1 MAIGIK
7 EDGFF
12 SEEARAI
19 SEAIKREHK
28 QLFFYL
34 DEVNKQ
40 AHRYRGLWR
49 IGSRNQT
56 TLFAAALF
64 QRALIAYQALILL
77 TQKGFGS
84 EARATCRNILEA
96 KFKLAYLFNE
106 PEAAI
111 VLLASGER
119 QRANRLRDMKA
130 GKLPVP
136 EAIKGQDWDAVI
148 AKAEEHLKDE
158 KGVKRKLPSMRQ
170 IAEKCGLEKEYL
182 GYYSFF
188 SEATHA
194 GHIELET
201 YLQFNA
207 EGTAVETIL
216 YGLEDGYWVDWVAL
230 EAAGF
235 LIDCM
240 EISAHVLGIR
250 AKREFERL
258 FKPLIK
264 RNDEMMQRF
273 RGLFLEEHGASIKG
287 THRDK
292 SR

>member
-1 MAIGIK
+1 MATGIG

-34 DEVNKQ
+34 DEINKQ

-77 TQKGFGS
+77 TQHGFGS

-106 PEAAI
+106 PQAAI
-111 VLLASGER
+111 VLLASGEKR
-119 QRANRLRDMKA
+119 RANRLRDIKT

-148 AKAEEHLKDE
+148 AKAEEYLKDE
-158 KGVKRKLPSMRQ
+158 KGVKRKLPSMRA
-170 IAEKCGLEKEYL
+170 IAEKCGLEKDYL

-230 EAAGF
+230 EGAGF

-250 AKREFERL
+250 AKRDFELL

-264 RNDEMMQRF
+264 RNDEMMERF
-273 RGLFLEEHGASIKG
+273 RGSFLEG
-287 THRDK
+287 TMSTKKR
-292 SR
+292 ST